1 VVSAGSQVELTKTV
15 PLIID
20 RRLNGKNKSAV
31 NRQRFIRRFK
41 GQIRRAVSE
50 AVTERSITDIDT
62 GEKINIPARDI
73 TEPAFRH
80 GAGGERDLVLP
91 GNDEYV
97 AGDRIRRPPDGGA
110 GRGGRASKDGEGM
123 DDFVF
128 TLTREEF
135 LEFFFEDL
143 ALPDLIKTQLA
154 TTVDFRSVRA
164 GYSRDG
170 IPSNINVIR
179 SLKGALSRR
188 ISLRAAYERRL
199 EQATEELEALRAL
212 PPAQSGP
219 DQDARAAELEA
230 EIARLGRS
238 IAKIPFIDTFDL
250 RFNNRIRQPRP
261 TTRAVMFCLMDVS
274 GSMDEERKDI
284 AKRFFILLYLFLI
297 RNYEHTEVVFI
308 RHHTTAKEVD
318 EKEFFHSRETG
329 GTVVSSALDMMH
341 DIIRQRYPTS
351 DWNIYAAQASDGDN
365 WNDDSPLCRN
375 LLGEKIMPL
384 LQYFAYV
391 EIKPDEHQSLWRE
404 YLLVKAQ
411 FRNFAMQR
419 IDTPADIYPVFHKL
433 FRRKAAA

>member
-1 VVSAGSQVELTKTV
+1 MVPARAQIQLTTPTV

-41 GQIRRAVSE
+41 GQIRKAVSE
-50 AVTERSITDIDT
+50 AINERSITDIDS

-73 TEPAFRH
+73 SEPTFRH
-80 GAGGERDLVLP
+80 GSGGERDLVLP
-91 GNDEYV
+91 GNDEYI
-97 AGDRIRRPPDGGA
+97 AGDRIKRPPDGGA
-110 GRGGRASKDGEGM
+110 GRGSRASRDGEGV

-128 TLTREEF
+128 TLSREEF
-135 LEFFFEDL
+135 MEFFFEDL
-143 ALPDLIKTQLA
+143 ALPDLVKTRLA
-154 TTVDFRSVRA
+154 ATVDHRSVRA
-164 GYSRDG
+164 GWSREG

-188 ISLRAAYERRL
+188 VALGGAFERHRDAAL
-199 EQATEELEALRAL
+199 AELEALRSA
-212 PPAQSGP
+212 P
-219 DQDARAAELEA
+219 DDGDEQAARIAVLEA
-230 EIARLGRS
+230 EIARLDRS
-238 IAKIPFIDTFDL
+238 IGAIPFIDTFDL
-250 RFNNRIRQPRP
+250 RYNNRIRQPRP

-284 AKRFFILLYLFLI
+284 AKRFFILLYLFLT

-318 EKEFFHSRETG
+318 EQEFFHSRETG
-329 GTVVSSALDMMH
+329 GTVVSSALELMH
-341 DIIRQRYPTS
+341 RVITDRYPTS

-365 WNDDSPLCRN
+365 WNDDSPLCRQ
-375 LLGEKIMPL
+375 LLTERLMPL

-404 YLLVKAQ
+404 YLTVRDRY
-411 FRNFAMQR
+411 RNFAMQR

-433 FRRKAAA
+433 FRKKAAA

>member
-1 VVSAGSQVELTKTV
+1 M

-41 GQIRRAVSE
+41 GQIRRAVSD
-50 AVTERSITDIDT
+50 AVSERSITDIDS
-62 GEKINIPARDI
+62 GEKVNIPARDI
-73 TEPAFRH
+73 TEPTFRH
-80 GAGGERDLVLP
+80 GPGGERDLVLP
-91 GNDEYV
+91 GNNEYV
-97 AGDRIRRPPDGGA
+97 AGDRIKRPPEGGA

-128 TLTREEF
+128 TLTKEEF
-135 LEFFFEDL
+135 MEFFFEDL
-143 ALPDLIKTQLA
+143 ALPDLIKTRLA
-154 TTVDFRSVRA
+154 TTVDFKSVRA

-188 ISLRAAYERRL
+188 IALRAAFESHLDRA
-199 EQATEELEALRAL
+199 QADLDEMRAL
-212 PPAQSGP
+212 PAPQDESG
-219 DQDARAAELEA
+219 RAARIAALEE

-238 IAKIPFIDTFDL
+238 ITSIPFIDTFDL
-250 RFNNRIRQPRP
+250 RYNNRMRLPRP
-261 TTRAVMFCLMDVS
+261 TSRAVMFCLMDVS

-329 GTVVSSALDMMH
+329 GTVVSSALEMMH
-341 DIIRQRYPTS
+341 EVIRARYPSS

-375 LLGEKIMPL
+375 LLIEGIMPL

-404 YLLVKAQ
+404 YLTVKARH
-411 FRNFAMQR
+411 RNFAMQR
-419 IDTPADIYPVFHKL
+419 IDTLADIYPVFHKL
-433 FRRKAAA
+433 FRKKTAA

>member
-1 VVSAGSQVELTKTV
+1 MVFARAQVELTHTAV

-31 NRQRFIRRFK
+31 NRQRFIHRFK
-41 GQIRRAVSE
+41 GQIRRAVSD
-50 AVTERSITDIDT
+50 AVSERSITDIDS

-73 TEPAFRH
+73 SEPTFRH

-97 AGDRIRRPPDGGA
+97 AGDRIKRPPDGGS
-110 GRGGRASKDGEGM
+110 GRGTRASKDGEGM
-123 DDFVF
+123 DDFAF

-135 LEFFFEDL
+135 MEFFFEDL
-143 ALPDLIKTQLA
+143 ALPDLIKTRLA

-164 GYSRDG
+164 GYSREG
-170 IPSNINVIR
+170 IPANINVIR

-188 ISLRAAYERRL
+188 VALRAAFERHLEQALAELESLRAA
-199 EQATEELEALRAL
+199 
-212 PPAQSGP
+212 PAQDEP
-219 DQDARAAELEA
+219 ETAARIAELET
-230 EIARLGRS
+230 EITRLGRR
-238 IAKIPFIDTFDL
+238 IDAIPFIDTFDL
-250 RFNNRIRQPRP
+250 RYNNRIRQPRP

-284 AKRFFILLYLFLI
+284 AKRFFILLYLFLT
-297 RNYEHTEVVFI
+297 RNYEHTDVVFI

-329 GTVVSSALDMMH
+329 GTVVSSALDMMYNVIC
-341 DIIRQRYPTS
+341 DRYPTS

-365 WNDDSPLCRN
+365 WNDDSPLCRS
-375 LLGEKIMPL
+375 LLSEKIMPL

-404 YLLVKAQ
+404 YLTVKEHY
-411 FRNFAMQR
+411 RNFAMQR
-419 IDTPADIYPVFHKL
+419 IDAPADIYPVFHKL
-433 FRRKAAA
+433 FKRKTAA